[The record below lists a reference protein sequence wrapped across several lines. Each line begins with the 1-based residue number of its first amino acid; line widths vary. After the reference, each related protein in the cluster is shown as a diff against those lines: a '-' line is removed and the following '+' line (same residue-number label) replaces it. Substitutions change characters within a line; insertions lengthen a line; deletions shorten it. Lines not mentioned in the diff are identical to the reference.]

1 MELKTNSGAIFK
13 NANKKSDSS
22 PDYRGEC
29 DRNGQRF
36 EIALWLRTSEKG
48 VKYFACKLSDP
59 YNPEPKPSAPEP
71 VVEAD
76 EPDDLPF

>member
-1 MELKTNSGAIFK
+1 MDLKTNSGAIFK
-13 NANKKSDSS
+13 NVNKKSDSS

-59 YNPEPKPSAPEP
+59 YVPESRPEPAQSEP
-71 VVEAD
+71 PAG
-76 EPDDLPF
+76 DDGLPW